1 MSMSQVAEQKRLA
14 ALQEW
19 AILDTQ
25 REAAFDDL
33 AHLAAACAQAPI
45 ALISFL
51 DATRAWC
58 KAVVGTD
65 IVEVPRHQSFTEMV
79 VGADGPVVMEDVR
92 TDPRGGERC
101 RAWLEQ
107 EVCFLAG
114 IPLRAAEGL
123 AVGALIVADHQPRK
137 LSAGQLQSL
146 ERLARQVMSQVG
158 LRDSLQKLEKA
169 WKERAE
175 TESRLAYERNL
186 FETLLQNIPD
196 CIYFKDLESRF
207 VKCSQALADRFG
219 FADPAGMVGKS
230 DQDLFGPEH
239 AVQAYEDE
247 QRIIRTGQPLVGVTE
262 KETYADGRV
271 TWALTTKMPWRDES
285 GRIIGTFGISKD
297 ITEFK
302 VSEELLAR
310 LGQRHQL
317 ILNVVNEGIIGVDHE
332 GRCIFA
338 NLAAARLF
346 GRTPESMAN
355 QPLESF
361 LVNASVILGGE
372 HHGQEGESEFVCAD
386 GRIIPVEYTLLPL
399 IEADTLTGSVLTFR
413 DITARRKV
421 EAQLAFEHD
430 LLRAL
435 LDNIPDRIYFKDLQS
450 RFLLCS
456 KTVVSGLGIQ
466 SAEEAI
472 GKTDF
477 DFFTEEHA
485 RPAYEDEQEIIRTG
499 RPIIGKVE
507 RETWVDGRETWAL
520 TTKVPL
526 RNARGEIIGTL
537 GVTKDITDLKRTQ
550 AELERARDAALEST
564 RLKSE
569 FLANMSHEIR
579 TPMNGI
585 IGMTGLLLDT
595 PLTQEQREFAETIRS
610 SADALLA
617 IINDIL
623 DFSKIEAGKLTFE
636 NVSFDV
642 SEAVE
647 GSVELLA
654 ERARAKGLELGCW
667 IHPDVPP
674 CLRGDP
680 GRLRQVLA
688 NLLGNAVKFTE
699 RGEVYA
705 EVGVVERGPKE
716 VMLKFLVRD
725 TGIGIP
731 AEAQKRLFQ
740 AFTQADGSVTRKYGG
755 TGLGLAI
762 SKKLVELMGG
772 QIGLS
777 SQVGK
782 GSEFWFTARF
792 GIGQGL
798 PEPLDQAANLAGLRV
813 LVVDDSD
820 TNRRVLHHQCEAW
833 QMEDQCVGDG
843 VEAIST
849 LRAAANKGQPFDI
862 ALLDMQMPGMD
873 GLTLARL
880 IKSDPM
886 LSGTRLVML
895 TSLGHRLTPE
905 TLSQAGISAYLVK
918 PVKQSR
924 LYDCLVRVLAGGG
937 ARPQHTVAL
946 PRVESHAGLPRL
958 RVLVAED
965 NIVNQR
971 VTVRQLQKMG
981 QVADAVANGVEAVK
995 ALRAVPYDVV
1005 LMDCQMPEMDGYEAT
1020 RIIRQE
1026 EGARPERRRAYI
1038 IALTANA
1045 LQGDR
1050 EKCLAAGM
1058 DDYISKPVQV
1068 QALQAALQRA
1078 AEAMTRAAASPP
1090 PAAAPAATVE
1100 PRPAV
1105 GVSPYAHLPL
1115 LDAETVNN
1123 LSLLQSPEMPDP
1135 VAELFGLFLTDAP
1148 KYLGR
1153 LQAGLEARNGGELAA
1168 AAHALKGAASNL
1180 GLRRLA
1186 ACCADLEKA
1195 GKEGNLPV
1203 AAALH
1208 ELVLREM
1215 EEARHALNGKEAH
1228 A

>member
-1 MSMSQVAEQKRLA
+1 MNISQVAEQKRLA

-19 AILDTQ
+19 AIMDSQ
-25 REAAFDDL
+25 REESFDDL
-33 AHLAAACAQAPI
+33 AHLAAHCAQTPI
-45 ALISFL
+45 AAITFL
-51 DATRAWC
+51 DADRAWC
-58 KAVVGTD
+58 KSVVGVDLVEAPRARSFTELVVQANAPVVIEDVQADERLDDRRHGWLAMQIGFVAGVPLRTSEGIVVGT
-65 IVEVPRHQSFTEMV
+65 
-79 VGADGPVVMEDVR
+79 
-92 TDPRGGERC
+92 
-101 RAWLEQ
+101 L
-107 EVCFLAG
+107 L
-114 IPLRAAEGL
+114 
-123 AVGALIVADHQPRK
+123 VADHHPRR
-137 LSAGQLQSL
+137 LSNQQLESL
-146 ERLARQVMSQVG
+146 ERLGRQVMSQVG
-158 LRDSLQKLEKA
+158 LRDSLQKLDKA
-169 WKERAE
+169 LKEQKE
-175 TESRLAYERNL
+175 TEAKLAYERNL
-186 FETLLQNIPD
+186 FETLLNNIPD

-207 VKCSQALADRFG
+207 VKCSQALAERFG
-219 FADPAGMVGKS
+219 FPDPSAMVGKS
-230 DQDLFGPEH
+230 DMDFFGPEH
-239 AVQAYEDE
+239 ALQAYEDE
-247 QRIIRTGQPLVGVTE
+247 QRIIRTGEPMVGVTE
-262 KETYADGRV
+262 KETYNDGRI
-271 TWALTTKMPWRDES
+271 TWALSTKMPWRDAS

-297 ITEFK
+297 ITDFK
-302 VSEELLAR
+302 VSEELLAK

-317 ILNVVNEGIIGVDHE
+317 ILNAVSEGIVGVNHDGH
-332 GRCIFA
+332 CIFA
-338 NLAAARLF
+338 NQAAAKMLRQ
-346 GRTPESMAN
+346 TAENMAN
-355 QPLESF
+355 KPLENF
-361 LVNASVILGGE
+361 LVNAASILGQD
-372 HHGQEGESEFVCAD
+372 HHGHSGEGEFVCPD
-386 GRIIPVEYTLLPL
+386 GRVFPVEFTVLPL
-399 IEADTLTGSVLTFR
+399 IESDTLTGSVITFR
-413 DITARRKV
+413 DITSRKRV

-466 SAEEAI
+466 SADEAI
-472 GKTDF
+472 GKSDF

-485 RPAYEDEQEIIRTG
+485 RPAFEDEQQIIRTG
-499 RPIIGKVE
+499 QPIIGKVE
-507 RETWVDGRETWAL
+507 RETWVDGHETWAL

-526 RNARGEIIGTL
+526 RNSRGEIIGTL
-537 GVTKDITDLKRTQ
+537 GVTKDITELKRIQ

-595 PLTQEQREFAETIRS
+595 PLTQEQREFAETIRA
-610 SADALLA
+610 SADSLLT

-636 NVSFDV
+636 NVNFDL

-654 ERARAKGLELGCW
+654 ERARAKGLEIGCW
-667 IHPDVPP
+667 IQPDVPP

-705 EVGVVERGPKE
+705 EVNVVERTARD
-716 VMLKFLVRD
+716 VTLRFVVRD

-731 AEAQKRLFQ
+731 VEAQKRLFQ

-772 QIGLS
+772 QIGMT

-792 GIGQGL
+792 GIGQGI
-798 PEPLDQAANLAGLRV
+798 PESLEQTGNLAGLRV
-813 LVVDDSD
+813 LVVDDSE
-820 TNRRVLHHQCEAW
+820 TNRRILHHQCEAW
-833 QMEDQCVGDG
+833 QMEDQCVNDG
-843 VEAIST
+843 VEAITT

-886 LSGTRLVML
+886 LSGTRLIML
-895 TSLGHRLTPE
+895 TSLGQRLTPE
-905 TLSQAGISAYLVK
+905 ILSQAGISAYLVK

-924 LYDCLVRVLAGGG
+924 LFDCLVRVLAGAG
-937 ARPQHTVAL
+937 ARPQHTVSMQKPETPPA
-946 PRVESHAGLPRL
+946 LPRL

-965 NIVNQR
+965 NIVNQK

-981 QVADAVANGVEAVK
+981 QVADAVANGAEAVK

-1026 EGARPERRRAYI
+1026 EAANPERHRAYI

-1068 QALQAALQRA
+1068 QAMEAALERA
-1078 AEAMTRAAASPP
+1078 VKALSNKSTPAPP
-1090 PAAAPAATVE
+1090 PIPQVSE
-1100 PRPAV
+1100 PLDSPQT
-1105 GVSPYAHLPL
+1105 SPYEHLPL
-1115 LDAETVNN
+1115 LDPDTVKN
-1123 LSLLQSPEMPDP
+1123 LGMLESPEMPDP
-1135 VAELFGLFLTDAP
+1135 VGELFELFLADAP
-1148 KYLGR
+1148 KYMSR
-1153 LQAGLEARNGGELAA
+1153 LQSGLERQNASELAA

-1186 ACCADLEKA
+1186 ACCADMEKA
-1195 GKEGNLPV
+1195 GKEGDLNL
-1203 AAALH
+1203 AATLH
-1208 ELVLREM
+1208 PLVQKEM
-1215 EEARHALNGKEAH
+1215 EAARHALNGKESH

>member
-1 MSMSQVAEQKRLA
+1 MSLVTEQKRLA

-25 REAAFDDL
+25 REIAFDDL
-33 AHLAAACAQAPI
+33 ASLAAACTQTSI
-45 ALISFL
+45 ALITFL
-51 DATRAWC
+51 DDHRAWC
-58 KAVVGTD
+58 KAAVG
-65 IVEVPRHQSFTEMV
+65 IELVEIPREQSFTELVVATNAPMV
-79 VGADGPVVMEDVR
+79 IEDAR
-92 TDPRGGERC
+92 NDKRLEGRHHG
-101 RAWLEQ
+101 WLGQ
-107 EVCFLAG
+107 TILFMAG
-114 IPLRAAEGL
+114 VPLRASDGL
-123 AVGALIVADHQPRK
+123 AVGALIVADSHPRH
-137 LSAGQLQSL
+137 LSPSQLNAL

-158 LRDSLQKLEKA
+158 LRDSLQKLD
-169 WKERAE
+169 RALREQEE
-175 TESRLAYERNL
+175 TEARLAYERNL

-196 CIYFKDLESRF
+196 CIYFKDLQSRF
-207 VKCSQALADRFG
+207 VKCSQALAERFG
-219 FADPAGMVGKS
+219 FADPSALVGKT
-230 DQDLFGPEH
+230 DQDFFGPEH
-239 AVQAYEDE
+239 ALQAYEDE
-247 QRIIRTGQPLVGVTE
+247 QRIIRTGQPLIGLTE
-262 KETYADGRV
+262 KETYTDGRV
-271 TWALTTKMPWRDES
+271 TWALTTKMPWRDEN

-297 ITEFK
+297 ITDFK
-302 VSEELLAR
+302 VSEELLAK

-317 ILNVVNEGIIGVDHE
+317 ILNAVNEGIIGVDHD

-338 NLAAARLF
+338 NLAAAKIFR
-346 GRTPESMAN
+346 RTSESMVG

-361 LVNASVILGGE
+361 LANASTVLGVD
-372 HHGQEGESEFVCAD
+372 HQGQLTETEFVCAD
-386 GRIIPVEYTLLPL
+386 GRLIPVEFTVLPL
-399 IEADTLTGSVLTFR
+399 LEADTLTGSVLTFR
-413 DITARRKV
+413 DITARRRV

-435 LDNIPDRIYFKDLQS
+435 LENIPDRIYFKDLQS

-472 GKTDF
+472 GKSDF

-485 RPAYEDEQEIIRTG
+485 RPAYEDEQQIIRTG
-499 RPIIGKVE
+499 QPIIGKIE

-526 RNARGEIIGTL
+526 RNSRGEIIGTL

-610 SADALLA
+610 SADALLT

-636 NVSFDV
+636 NVSFDL

-654 ERARAKGLELGCW
+654 ERARAKGLEMGCW

-705 EVGVVERGPKE
+705 EVSVQERNPKE
-716 VMLKFLVRD
+716 VTLKFLIRD

-731 AEAQKRLFQ
+731 ADAQKRLFQ

-772 QIGLS
+772 QIGMT

-798 PEPLDQAANLAGLRV
+798 PEPLDHAANLAGLRV
-813 LVVDDSD
+813 LIVDDSD

-833 QMEDQCVGDG
+833 QMEDQCATDG
-843 VEAIST
+843 VEAITT

-880 IKSDPM
+880 VKSDPM

-924 LYDCLVRVLAGGG
+924 LFDCLVRVLAGAGG

-946 PRVESHAGLPRL
+946 QKTEAPATLPRL

-1026 EGARPERRRAYI
+1026 EAAHPERRRAYI

-1068 QALQAALQRA
+1068 PAMQAALQRA
-1078 AEAMTRAAASPP
+1078 ANAINNLAHKPEPPP
-1090 PAAAPAATVE
+1090 PAHAPA
-1100 PRPAV
+1100 PLPPPLS
-1105 GVSPYAHLPL
+1105 SPYEHLPL
-1115 LDAETVNN
+1115 LDADTIQN
-1123 LSLLQSPEMPDP
+1123 LSALQSPEMPDP
-1135 VAELFGLFLTDAP
+1135 VAELFDLFLTDLP

-1153 LQAGLEARNGGELAA
+1153 LQQGLDHKNPADLAA
-1168 AAHALKGAASNL
+1168 AAHALKGAAANL

-1186 ACCADLEKA
+1186 ACAADLEKA

-1208 ELVLREM
+1208 GLLLHEM
-1215 EEARHALNGKEAH
+1215 EEARHALNGKEAR